1 MDKEQKSEAIKI
13 KLTAFFC
20 GCTLKR
26 SGVVLCH
33 FKTRQSNFETLVKIA
48 ELQKAEADLYCRIG
62 ANSPRKLGRFVF
74 DKCIIK
80 NGEGQL
86 SFSSLRDAVEL
97 QQVFNLPLPYENV
110 AEFDLLCKI
119 YKAE

>member
-1 MDKEQKSEAIKI
+1 MEGTEAKIIKA
-13 KLTAFFC
+13 KMSVFFA

-26 SGVVLCH
+26 SGVILCH
-33 FKTRQSNFETLVKIA
+33 FKTRQSNFSVLA
-48 ELQKAEADLYCRIG
+48 ELLTLQKSEVDLFVRIG
-62 ANSPRKLGRFVF
+62 ANSPQKLGRFIF

-97 QQVFNLPLPYENV
+97 QQVFNLPLPLEDML
-110 AEFDLLCKI
+110 EFDLLCKI

>member
-1 MDKEQKSEAIKI
+1 MEDKTVVKAKI
-13 KLTAFFC
+13 ATFFV

-33 FKTRQSNFETLVKIA
+33 FKTRQSNFETLLKIA
-48 ELQKAEADLYCRIG
+48 GLQKAEADLYCRIG
-62 ANSPRKLGRFVF
+62 ANPPQKLGRFIF

-97 QQVFNLPLPYENV
+97 QQIFNLPLPLENML
-110 AEFDLLCKI
+110 EFDLLCKI
-119 YKAE
+119 YKVD